1 MTITAELTMSSY
13 GHYIADV
20 IAELPASSLGGFAE
34 QVSAAAAVLD
44 RCGVTGADALDDA
57 AASLLA
63 ADISTG
69 QERAAHVRRAAR
81 QLADVPEIVAEY
93 RLML

>member
-20 IAELPASSLGGFAE
+20 IAEPSASSLGEFAE
-34 QVSAAAAVLD
+34 QVSAAATILD